1 MFKRLFIL
9 FLLLYNCGL
18 TAVSVFA
25 ESKGGGENL
34 ALHKSYTFS
43 PKPNYRLCTDGS
55 DINQLTD
62 GGTFGSQWTKK
73 STVGWE
79 KAEPAVEIVI
89 DLGQPS
95 AVYEVRIHTVGGGQA
110 DVEFPEFA
118 AVMLSD
124 DGRVFRF
131 AGLIGSKELQNV
143 RGPGYRGVP
152 RILKAENIN
161 AAGRYVKLVIRPK
174 QRYLFLDEVEVFGDS
189 LSAAKKIQLNDN
201 LEVFKTSRELLESI
215 DDYLQLSENVT
226 ATVKS
231 VKENRARLDRQVNG
245 GLPRYG
251 SGLRRDE
258 SSQFSEEILAE
269 LETLAK
275 KVDMTANRI
284 YPTSE
289 LPGIRGRLGRIRAGI
304 YRAVYGKP
312 FVCLPANPM
321 EVVFEKEM
329 FFREHPKGSPFHG
342 NKIDVRLWQNE
353 YESAAFNIVN
363 CSDEAITTAVSVSP
377 LAGPAGMEVDSG
389 RTFTVRRAIY
399 VKGCTVGSIA
409 DALVLQAERPFTL
422 QPGELT
428 QIWLTIFNPEL
439 TAGSY
444 KASIGISAKTAN
456 GKVLPI
462 ESIAV
467 AIEVQKKKFPEN
479 FALSTCNWGCYRVAS
494 MSETAKDF
502 YTHHI
507 NVCFID
513 VGDIPFPM
521 STSDPPGVF
530 RKLDF
535 TKIGEVLATHNYAR
549 TYLLFLNFRSDKK
562 DYGRFGKWMMPG
574 WKSAFSSW
582 LKELVAH
589 LKDAGVGYDRWAL
602 HSFDESLCDEYFEL
616 AKLVKSVDP
625 QIRLY
630 ANSFG
635 KGPAEFMRF
644 RELIDIWCLQ
654 DSQCDRNPKWL
665 ETIKGFGRKVW
676 TYECL
681 GPAKAKDPYSYYR
694 LMPWRA
700 FKRGQTGAGF
710 WVYYDGLNYKNV
722 AVPWNDTLKP
732 RGYFGVVYGAQTSP
746 LGEPSENIVSSRR
759 WEAWREGVED
769 YQYLYELQQAINETK
784 TKAPQTARALQET
797 LERQVNRVL
806 NSPDDSDVVYDARR
820 VLSDA
825 LLKS

>member
-1 MFKRLFIL
+1 
-9 FLLLYNCGL
+9 LYNCGL
-18 TAVSVFA
+18 TSA
-25 ESKGGGENL
+25 GENL

-55 DINQLTD
+55 DITQLTD

-95 AVYEVRIHTVGGGQA
+95 AVYEVRIHTVGGGRA

-118 AVMLSD
+118 AVLLSD

-131 AGLIGSKELQNV
+131 AGLIGSKESQNV
-143 RGPGYRGVP
+143 RGSGYRGVP
-152 RILKAENIN
+152 GILKAGNIN

-174 QRYLFLDEVEVFGDS
+174 QRYVFLDEVEVFGDS
-189 LSAAKKIQLNDN
+189 LSAAKKTQLHDN
-201 LEVFKTSRELLESI
+201 LEVFKTSRELLESV
-215 DDYLQLSENVT
+215 DDYLQLSEDAA

-231 VKENRARLDRQVNG
+231 VKENRARLARQMSG
-245 GLPRYG
+245 GL
-251 SGLRRDE
+251 SG
-258 SSQFSEEILAE
+258 QFSEEILAE
-269 LETLAK
+269 LEILAK
-275 KVDMTANRI
+275 KVDMPANKI

-289 LPGIRGRLGRIRAGI
+289 LPGIRGRLGQIRAGI
-304 YRAVYGKP
+304 YKAVYGKP

-321 EVVFEKEM
+321 EIVFEKEM
-329 FFREHPKGSPFHG
+329 LLREHPKGDPLRG
-342 NKIDVRLWQNE
+342 PQDALRRNQIDVRLWQNE

-377 LAGPAGMEVDSG
+377 LAGPAGEVDSD

-399 VKGCTVGSIA
+399 VKGSTVGSIA

-439 TAGSY
+439 AAGDY

-502 YTHHI
+502 YSHHI

-513 VGDIPFPM
+513 VGDIPFPR
-521 STSDPPGVF
+521 SATETPGVF
-530 RKLDF
+530 GKPDF
-535 TKIGEVLATHNYAR
+535 TKMDEVLATHNYAR

-562 DYGRFGKWMMPG
+562 DYGRFGKWMTPS
-574 WKSAFSSW
+574 WKAVFSSW
-582 LKELVAH
+582 LKELVTH
-589 LKDAGVGYDRWAL
+589 LKDAGVGYDRWVL
-602 HSFDESLCDEYFEL
+602 HPFDESLCDEYFEL
-616 AKLVKSVDP
+616 AKLVKSMDP

-635 KGPAEFMRF
+635 KGPTEFMRF

-654 DSQCDRNPKWL
+654 DSQCDRNPNWL
-665 ETIKGFGRKVW
+665 EIIKGFGRKVW

-732 RGYFGVVYGAQTSP
+732 LGYYGVIYGAQTSP
-746 LGEPSENIVSSRR
+746 LGKPAVRLAGKLSENIVSSRR

-769 YQYLYELQQAINETK
+769 YQYLYDLQQAINEIK
-784 TKAPQTARALQET
+784 TKDPQMAKTMQET

-806 NSPDDSDVVYDARR
+806 NSQDDSNVVYDARR

-825 LLKS
+825 LLKLTSPAPPSPAR